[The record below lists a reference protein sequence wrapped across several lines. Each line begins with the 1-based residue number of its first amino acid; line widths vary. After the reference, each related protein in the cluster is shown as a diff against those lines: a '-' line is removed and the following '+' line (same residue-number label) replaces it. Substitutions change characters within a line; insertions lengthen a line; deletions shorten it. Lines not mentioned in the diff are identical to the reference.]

1 MRLISRKIWRAFPE
15 LDRYDDQVCR
25 LYVRHAKRLKNAWKG
40 VLLILATLFVAL
52 VVWVVLLR
60 LNVGY
65 IEKITAANHG
75 DYAPIVITAATTGL
89 FWFPVLCALIVRDL
103 WLRFC
108 IRSHLRTSNCARC
121 GYNLIGLTILGEN
134 DSRFVVCPECGIRTA
149 LNTGHITESDINPEL
164 LHQT

>member
-1 MRLISRKIWRAFPE
+1 MRLVSRKIWRAFPE
-15 LDRYDDQVCR
+15 LDQYDDQVCR

-40 VLLILATLFVAL
+40 VLLILVTLFMGL

-60 LNVGY
+60 LSADY
-65 IEKITAANHG
+65 IEKIAVINHG
-75 DYAPIVITAATTGL
+75 AYEPIMITAAITGL

-108 IRSHLRTSNCARC
+108 IRSQLRTANCAKC
-121 GYNLIGLTILGEN
+121 GYNLIGLTVHGAS

-149 LNTGHITESDINPEL
+149 LNTGHITEADINPNL
-164 LHQT
+164 LSDT